1 MKQGP
6 GLWEK
11 LAVAI
16 KKLPPLPPP
25 PPRQLDSRIPKGMRA
40 LAIEV
45 KEHTGVAGFVL
56 PDNRVDVIQLRDGKS
71 GGAETVLQDVL
82 VLSAGQTF
90 TKADNPTIQTRTV
103 TLAVTP
109 AMADVLVAS
118 HSRGPLTLSLRGADD
133 HEQVVKAAPASP
145 PPPAPSRYLSVY
157 RGPASPARFQ
167 IGLPRRRSEGP
178 RPRGDVRPGPSG
190 PKAPDADGIPSREA
204 RPIAG
209 SDSTLGTTP

>member
-1 MKQGP
+1 M
-6 GLWEK
+6 
-11 LAVAI
+11 
-16 KKLPPLPPP
+16 PPLPPP

-56 PDNRVDVIQLRDGKS
+56 PDNRVDVIQLQDGKS

-133 HEQVVKAAPASP
+133 HETVAKAAPASP
-145 PPPAPSRYLSVY
+145 TAPAPSRYLSVY
-157 RGPASPARFQ
+157 RGPESPTRFQ
-167 IGLPRRRSEGP
+167 IGTPPPEARGRSPPGATSTPGRPARRPPTPTGSRRGRLDPSPEAT
-178 RPRGDVRPGPSG
+178 RPR
-190 PKAPDADGIPSREA
+190 E
-204 RPIAG
+204 
-209 SDSTLGTTP
+209 LTP